1 MSLSIRL
8 VSGAVDTDGEV
19 IVQVR
24 PQKKPKATKRTEWIS
39 IDGFGFRFR
48 FRFLSVSDI
57 IKQTRYEGLAWDMV

>member
-24 PQKKPKATKRTEWIS
+24 PQKKPKATKRTEWTS
-39 IDGFGFRFR
+39 IDGFG